1 MLYGLL
7 ADLVVIVHLGFIMF
21 VATGGLLA
29 WRWPRLFGLHLPAV
43 VYATAIVTVGF
54 VCPLT
59 PLEKHFRR
67 LAGDQVYAGGF
78 VEHYLAD
85 VVYPGG
91 LTPLLRAVAAACI
104 VIGYSG
110 LFLKRRRSPTREPNG
125 RRRRWRRSHEH
136 HLRQSRQSQRLVRR
150 SG

>member
-1 MLYGLL
+1 MLYGLV

-21 VATGGLLA
+21 VATGGLLS

-43 VYATAIVTVGF
+43 VYAAAIVTIGF

-59 PLEKHFRR
+59 PIEKHFRH
-67 LAGDQVYAGGF
+67 LAGQQAYAGGF
-78 VEHYLAD
+78 VNHYLAD

-104 VIGYSG
+104 IIGYIG
-110 LFLKRRRSPTREPNG
+110 LFLKWRRSPTRESNG
-125 RRRRWRRSHEH
+125 RRRGWRRSRRH
-136 HLRQSRQSQRLVRR
+136 HVGGHARR
-150 SG
+150 SA